1 MAWTL
6 RKRGRV
12 YWANRTVKGVRERRT
27 TECTDRKAAELV
39 IQRWERE
46 DADPRHRAAYQ
57 TTLRSALDRLITDR
71 ETVRSRAKGTVQMY
85 VDKASHVARVLG
97 AETALAEIGAAE
109 VDRFIDTRLA
119 EGAARSTIGKEL
131 TALRAALKIAKRR
144 GEFDKDVTDVM
155 PIGWSNDYTPRK
167 TFLTPEQVGALF
179 DQLAI
184 DHSTRARIDG
194 VQQRLRLHRVAHV
207 AFILATGVRWEES
220 VRAERQDVDTDA
232 WSVAVRGTKTDLS
245 EATISVS
252 PLGRALLRLALD
264 NAPGGRTGRLF
275 APWASVRRDLAIAC
289 DRAKIPR
296 VTPNDL
302 RRTCASWFV
311 QRGGSLFAA
320 SKILRHADT
329 RMVSKVYA
337 QLAGSDLRATLE
349 REVGT
354 TPIAVP
360 MVCPTLTHSTES
372 MDTTDTLTT
381 RLLGENHDSSCPGTE
396 SNCRHADFQASHNH
410 DGGSGKTGLSST
422 AQVVDVPIACP
433 ASRPADEAFGAV
445 LDAALGLGGG
455 S

>member
-1 MAWTL
+1 MGWSL
-6 RKRGRV
+6 RKRGRF
-12 YWANRTVKGVRERRT
+12 YWANRTIKGVRERRS

-46 DADPRHRAAYQ
+46 DADPRHRAAYK
-57 TTLRSALDRLITDR
+57 TTLRTALDRMMVDR
-71 ETVRSRAKGTVQMY
+71 ETVKNVSPSTLSMY
-85 VDKASHVARVLG
+85 EQKASHVARILG
-97 AETALAEIGAAE
+97 ADAPLAEIGAAE
-109 VDRFIDTRLA
+109 VDTFIASRLA

-131 TALRAALKIAKRR
+131 TALRLTLKIAKRR
-144 GEFDKDVTDVM
+144 GEYDRDVAEVM

-179 DQLAI
+179 DQLAF
-184 DHSTRARIDG
+184 DHSTRARVDG
-194 VQQRLRLHRVAHV
+194 VQQRRRLDRVAHV
-207 AFILATGVRWEES
+207 AFILATGMRWSES
-220 VRAERQDVDTDA
+220 VNAERADVDLDA
-232 WSVAVRGTKTDLS
+232 FDVVVRGTKTELS
-245 EATISVS
+245 AARIPIS

-275 APWASVRRDLAIAC
+275 AKWSSVRRDLAAAC

-302 RRTCASWFV
+302 RRTCSTWFV

-320 SKILRHADT
+320 SKLLRHADT
-329 RMVSKVYA
+329 RMVAKVYA
-337 QLAGSDLRATLE
+337 QLAGGDLRTTLE
-349 REVGT
+349 REVGV

-360 MVCPTLTHSTES
+360 IACQTPAHSTELVDVK
-372 MDTTDTLTT
+372 DTRGSVNQRETHELW
-381 RLLGENHDSSCPGTE
+381 CPGTE